1 MFKNMAKFSVKSDL
15 RATWHSFG
23 YLLLLKGETPSF
35 EDASETESGMIV
47 KEDDLKWI
55 QIWGVRDIIGLYN
68 LGIVQT
74 C

>member
-1 MFKNMAKFSVKSDL
+1 MAKFSVKSDL
-15 RATWHSFG
+15 RATWHSFD

-35 EDASETESGMIV
+35 EDVSETESGMIV

-55 QIWGVRDIIGLYN
+55 QIWGVRDIIGLDN